1 MEIYGVNIRLDF
13 INKGE
18 TKMKKVLCLI
28 ATAMMIPTFALAGD
42 PAPSD
47 ASKAAVTIP
56 VSIFNL
62 SLGGFVRLDY
72 AYNSVNLGPDGWWSP
87 SKGVPSTGT
96 KNATPAGGQDQSIFS
111 SKATRL
117 WVKSTGQDFLGGKTS
132 AIVEADFNGDASSG
146 SESPQPRLR
155 LAKADIKWDTF
166 EVLFGEDWDIFGPM
180 VAASLDF
187 RNGTVFGTPNS
198 QRVPQIRV
206 TKRVDL
212 NDDNAIRL
220 VLGVQDPSQ
229 QGNNSN
235 SSATPPFTSY
245 GPSVNVAGQLS
256 FISKSIGTAPG
267 FYGLSMR
274 PFTATLFGLYG
285 TEKAPSNNNAS
296 IDSYGYGIY
305 TFVPVIASKDGKSR
319 SGSVSFEGQVYGAAN
334 MAFNSATSG
343 TVIGNPAAL
352 SITSTP
358 TGDQSPAQGY
368 GYAAQIIAY
377 PTQDLGVTVGYGS
390 RRARNFSSYSGIA
403 DYQRS
408 NSSFYA
414 NVAYDCNANVRV
426 ATEYQNLNTVYGNA
440 NGAAGAKAMGSDNTI
455 RLVATYFF

>member
-1 MEIYGVNIRLDF
+1 
-13 INKGE
+13 
-18 TKMKKVLCLI
+18 MKKILCMI
-28 ATAMMIPTFALAGD
+28 ATVMMIPAFALAGD

-47 ASKAAVTIP
+47 ASTAAVTVP
-56 VSIFNL
+56 VSKINL
-62 SLGGFVRLDY
+62 SFGGFVRLDY
-72 AYNSVNLGPDGWWSP
+72 AYNSVNLGPAGWWSP
-87 SKGVPSTGT
+87 GTGVPSTGT
-96 KNATPAGGQDQSIFS
+96 KGATPAANQEQSIFS
-111 SKATRL
+111 PKGTRL

-132 AIVEADFNGDASSG
+132 AIIEADFNGDASSG

-155 LAKADIKWDTF
+155 LAKADIKWDSF

-206 TKRVDL
+206 ANKIALD
-212 NDDNAIRL
+212 DDNSIKL
-220 VLGVQDPSQ
+220 VLGVQDPNQ

-235 SSATPPFTSY
+235 TPAASSFTSY

-274 PFTATLFGLYG
+274 PLNVTLFGLYG
-285 TEKAPSNNNAS
+285 TEKAPSNDNAS

-305 TFVPVIASKDGKSR
+305 TFVPVISSKDGKSR
-319 SGSVSFEGQVYGAAN
+319 RGSVSFEGQIYGAAN
-334 MAFNSATSG
+334 MAFNNATFGTVVGTPTALSATL
-343 TVIGNPAAL
+343 NPAW
-352 SITSTP
+352 
-358 TGDQSPAQGY
+358 GQSPAQGY

-377 PTQDLGVTVGYGS
+377 PTQELGVTVGYGS
-390 RRARNFSSYSGIA
+390 RNARNFDSYAGVT

-414 NVAYDCNANVRV
+414 NIAYDCNANIRV
-426 ATEYQNLNTVYGNA
+426 ATEYQNLNTIYGNA
-440 NGAAGAKAMGSDNTI
+440 NGVAGAKAVGSDNTI
-455 RLVATYFF
+455 RFVAIYFF